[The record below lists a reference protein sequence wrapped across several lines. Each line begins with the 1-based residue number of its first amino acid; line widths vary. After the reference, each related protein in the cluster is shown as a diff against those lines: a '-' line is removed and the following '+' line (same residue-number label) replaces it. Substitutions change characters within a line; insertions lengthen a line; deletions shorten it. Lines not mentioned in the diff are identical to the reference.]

1 MKAEAQNEL
10 GDLAGSLVTIKQI
23 RDRVGLPLLTAT
35 SKADMKTKILNERR
49 LELAFE
55 GERWYDLVRAGV
67 CTTVMNSL
75 NEVKYTCGG
84 GTQSAPIS
92 ISYNCTNDKLLCPIP
107 QLERDTNP
115 NLTQNPGY

>member
-1 MKAEAQNEL
+1 LPN
-10 GDLAGSLVTIKQI
+10 LVS
-23 RDRVGLPLLTAT
+23 A
-35 SKADMKTKILNERR
+35 SKADMKNKILNERR

-75 NEVKYTCGG
+75 NEVRYTCGS
-84 GTQSAPIS
+84 GTPSAPIS
-92 ISYNCTNDKLLCPIP
+92 INYNCTNDKWLCPIP